1 MPLFCHCL
9 RNFDAPGRQFVLAV
23 PAGARSEYTSKI
35 STYLDDFKGVI
46 SLVDGGASRMA
57 SIANAFAYL
66 MMLPQ
71 PPEFIAIHDAARPL
85 ASDEL
90 LGRCVDAARETG
102 AAIAAHRVTDT
113 IHVSADGVC
122 IDDTPIRESLW
133 AAETPQVFRTELY
146 ARALREIDW
155 RKNPPTDDASLVRQ
169 LTGIQVRL
177 VENASPNPKITYRHD
192 LRLYQ
197 E

>member
-1 MPLFCHCL
+1 M
-9 RNFDAPGRQFVLAV
+9 V
-23 PAGARSEYTSKI
+23 
-35 STYLDDFKGVI
+35 
-46 SLVDGGASRMA
+46 
-57 SIANAFAYL
+57 SIANAFACL
-66 MMLPQ
+66 MTLPQ

-90 LGRCVDAARETG
+90 LERCLAAARETG
-102 AAIAAHRVTDT
+102 AAISAHHVTDT
-113 IHVSADGVC
+113 IHSSPDGVC
-122 IDDTPIRESLW
+122 IDGTPSRESLW

-155 RKNPPTDDASLVRQ
+155 RTNPPTDDASLICQ
-169 LTGIQVRL
+169 LPGVSVKL
-177 VENASPNPKITYRHD
+177 VENPAPNPKITYRHD